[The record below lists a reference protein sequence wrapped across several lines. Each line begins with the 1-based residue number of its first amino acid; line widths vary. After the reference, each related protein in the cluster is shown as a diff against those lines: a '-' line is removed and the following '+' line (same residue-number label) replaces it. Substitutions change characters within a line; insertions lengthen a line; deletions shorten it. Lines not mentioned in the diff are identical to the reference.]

1 VTHHQMIKLGYD
13 GRDGKIAV
21 RSASLGRFVIV
32 DIRSN
37 ESSISTSIV
46 VDSTSAIDL
55 AEQLLQA
62 VRSLHAA

>member
-1 VTHHQMIKLGYD
+1 MTQHQMIKLGYD

>member
-55 AEQLLQA
+55 AEQILQA